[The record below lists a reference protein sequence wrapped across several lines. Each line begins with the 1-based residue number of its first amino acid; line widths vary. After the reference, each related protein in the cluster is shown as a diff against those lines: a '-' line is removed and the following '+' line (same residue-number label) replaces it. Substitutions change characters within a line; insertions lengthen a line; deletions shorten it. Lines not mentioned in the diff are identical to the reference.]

1 MMSAWI
7 SGDYKTFY
15 DLTFSKIVTS
25 HQKNINI
32 YYNQIRYYP
41 QKKHKQSLKK
51 VLNFEE
57 WRKNFKK
64 QLFILLN

>member
-7 SGDYKTFY
+7 SSDYKTFY
-15 DLTFSKIVTS
+15 DLTFSKIVKS

-51 VLNFEE
+51 GLNYQE
-57 WRKNFKK
+57 
-64 QLFILLN
+64 